1 MGNQPNKGDHQ
12 ALLMQAELEANT
24 SAQVKP
30 FVPGGNPDE
39 FEGYENEYQS
49 GNSPNVMN
57 KNTESKTQLGAVDN
71 KTNFDPQAI
80 IYITNMSIQEAESRF
95 TKVELAQIKKEF
107 DKNSKDQIIGKRKLI
122 EFFRI
127 TELTDTYLSNELFNV
142 IRNS

>member
-1 MGNQPNKGDHQ
+1 
-12 ALLMQAELEANT
+12 
-24 SAQVKP
+24 
-30 FVPGGNPDE
+30 
-39 FEGYENEYQS
+39 
-49 GNSPNVMN
+49 MN